1 MNDTTNPAIQIK
13 AYRITNVNYH
23 QYDTEAEISALKS
36 DKTEL
41 QKNGLEMRY
50 SISRDD
56 DIGIIEMTTN
66 LLFEEQK
73 KMINITV
80 NGLFHYREDI
90 NDNEEKKKLL
100 MINGAAMIYP
110 YLRSTVSMIV
120 SMDNPLTTVLPSLNF
135 VEQFKNFNEKE
146 QDE

>member
-1 MNDTTNPAIQIK
+1 MNDTTNTVIQIK
-13 AYRITNVNYH
+13 AYRITNINYH
-23 QYDTEAEISALKS
+23 QYDTETEISALKN
-36 DKTEL
+36 DKTEE
-41 QKNGLEMRY
+41 QKNGLEMKY
-50 SISRDD
+50 SISKNDD
-56 DIGIIEMTTN
+56 TGIIEMTAN
-66 LLFEEQK
+66 LLLEEQK

-80 NGLFHYREDI
+80 NGLFKYREDI
-90 NDNEEKKKLL
+90 KDNEEKKKLL

-146 QDE
+146 QGE